1 MGENNA
7 ALINKSLHGIDQI
20 RDIIFGE
27 QIIEF
32 ENEIKHLKQEC
43 KNLKTRIGELE
54 KKQERNI
61 DQLKTEYSEHHSQ
74 SESNFK
80 QNSELIE
87 KLKSEIIQKLNEMD
101 ERKVDKTQ
109 IGQAFID
116 WGMKVKQPS
125 TKLE

>member
-1 MGENNA
+1 MNDQQKMINNTTGSS
-7 ALINKSLHGIDQI
+7 IEQI
-20 RDIIFGE
+20 REIIFGE
-27 QIIEF
+27 QINKF

-54 KKQERNI
+54 KKQERDI
-61 DQLKTEYSEHHSQ
+61 DQLKTESSEHHSQ
-74 SESNFK
+74 SESNFR

-87 KLKSEIIQKLNEMD
+87 QLKSEIIQKLNEMD

-125 TKLE
+125 IKSE